1 MGPMT
6 IKKEYTVFS
15 AEGYQYMTTF
25 KDKKPTRFVNL
36 YVGTGSDRITLEL
49 TIDEAKQVIQEIEDA
64 IKKSKKKDNYPF

>member
-1 MGPMT
+1 MT

-64 IKKSKKKDNYPF
+64 IKKSKKKNNYPF

>member
-64 IKKSKKKDNYPF
+64 IKKSKKKNNYPF

>member
-1 MGPMT
+1 MT

-15 AEGYQYMTTF
+15 AEGYQYMPTF

-64 IKKSKKKDNYPF
+64 IKKSKKKSNYPF